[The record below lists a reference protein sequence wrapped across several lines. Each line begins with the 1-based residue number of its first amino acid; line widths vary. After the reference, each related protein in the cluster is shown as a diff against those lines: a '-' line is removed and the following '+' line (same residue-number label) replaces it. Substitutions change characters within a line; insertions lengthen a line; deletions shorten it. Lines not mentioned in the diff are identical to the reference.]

1 MVASD
6 GGRTLSVV
14 VFFVLVAASLAIT
27 FVASR
32 RAKGASG
39 FFVAG
44 RRISARQNGLAIVG
58 DLFSAA
64 AFLGISGLVALN
76 GFDGVMYSIGFLV
89 ALVTVLLLIAEP
101 LRNTGR
107 YTMTDVMAYRLER
120 RRVRAVAAVASVVI
134 ILFYL
139 LAQMVGVGV
148 ITGLLLGIDQSVAIA
163 LVGILMMVYV
173 TFGGMVATTYVQL
186 FKAVLLIGATVLLT
200 VLLLAKFG
208 FNYSHLLDRAA
219 ARSGKGDAFLAPGLK
234 FTNHIDLLSLGL
246 GLVLGTAGLPHIMM
260 RFYTVP
266 DAQTAR
272 RSAVW
277 VMGIHGSCLF
287 LMTLLGF
294 GAAALVGPELIA
306 ASNHAGNSAAPLLAQ
321 VLGGGTGTVGGQVLF
336 ALVSAVAFAT
346 ILAVVAGLAI
356 GASANISH
364 DLYTHVLRRGK
375 VNEQREVTV
384 AKLAALAVGA
394 IAIVLALAAK
404 SLNVAF
410 LVGLAF
416 AMAASANLPVLVYS
430 LHWRRFNTAG
440 AVSAVVVG
448 LTTAVGL
455 AVVGPSVIGPEGIA
469 LHGVEPL
476 TTLSNP
482 GIISVPAGFLAG
494 WLATVLT
501 ARERRSEE
509 RFDQLRLRALT
520 GYGAERTVEVTS

>member
-1 MVASD
+1 MIASD
-6 GGRTLSVV
+6 AGRTLSVV
-14 VFFVLVAASLAIT
+14 VFFALVAASLAIT
-27 FVASR
+27 FAASR
-32 RAKGASG
+32 RARGASG

-44 RRISARQNGLAIVG
+44 RRISARQNALAIVG

-64 AFLGISGLVALN
+64 AFLGISGMVALK

-89 ALVTVLLLIAEP
+89 ALITVLLVVAEP
-101 LRNTGR
+101 LRNLGR
-107 YTMTDVMAYRLER
+107 YTLTDVMAYRLDR
-120 RRVRAVAAVASVVI
+120 PRVRAVAAVASVVI

-148 ITGLLLGIDQSVAIA
+148 ITSLLLGIDQSLAIA
-163 LVGILMMVYV
+163 LVGVLMMIYV

-186 FKAVLLIGATVLLT
+186 FKAVLLIGATVVLT
-200 VLLLAKFG
+200 LLLLGKFG
-208 FNYSHLLDRAA
+208 FNYSNLLDRAA
-219 ARSGKGDAFLAPGLK
+219 ARSGEGGAFLLPGLK
-234 FTNHIDLLSLGL
+234 FTNHVDLLSLGL

-294 GAAALVGPELIA
+294 GAAALVGPHAIA
-306 ASNHAGNSAAPLLAQ
+306 ASNEAGNSAAPLLAQ
-321 VLGGGTGTVGGQVLF
+321 VLGGGGATLGGQVLF

-364 DLYTHVLRRGK
+364 DLYTHVLRRGE
-375 VNEQREVTV
+375 VNEQREVRV
-384 AKLAALAVGA
+384 ARVASLAVGL
-394 IAIVLALAAK
+394 IAVVLALAAK

-416 AMAASANLPVLVYS
+416 AMAASANLPVLIYS

-440 AVSAVVVG
+440 AVGAVVVG
-448 LTTAVGL
+448 LSTAVGL
-455 AVVGPSVIGPEGIA
+455 AVVGPSVIGPDGIM
-469 LHGVEPL
+469 LHGVQPL

-482 GIISVPAGFLAG
+482 GIVSVPAGFLAG
-494 WLATVLT
+494 WLATILT
-501 ARERRSEE
+501 ARERRSED

-520 GYGAERTVEVTS
+520 GHGAERAVEVTP

>member
-1 MVASD
+1 MLGSD
-6 GGRTLSVV
+6 KGHTLSVV
-14 VFFVLVAASLAIT
+14 VFMMLAAASIAIT

-32 RAKGASG
+32 RAKDASG

-44 RRISARQNGLAIVG
+44 RRLSARQNGLAIVG

-64 AFLGISGLVALN
+64 AFLGISGLVALS

-89 ALVTVLLLIAEP
+89 ALVTVLLLVAEP

-107 YTMTDVMAYRLER
+107 YTLTDVMAFRLEK
-120 RRVRAVAAVASVVI
+120 RRVRALAAMASVVI

-148 ITGLLLGIDQSVAIA
+148 VTSLLLGINESVAIM
-163 LVGILMMVYV
+163 LVGVLMIIYV

-186 FKAVLLIGATVLLT
+186 FKAALLIGATLLLT
-200 VLLLAKFG
+200 VLLLVKFG
-208 FNYSHLLDRAA
+208 FNFSHVLDQAA
-219 ARSGKGDAFLAPGLK
+219 ARSGKGNAFLVPGLK
-234 FTNHIDLLSLGL
+234 FTNHLDLLSLGL

-266 DAQTAR
+266 DSQTAR

-277 VMGIHGSCLF
+277 LIGIHGSCLF
-287 LMTLLGF
+287 LITVLGF
-294 GAAALVGPELIA
+294 GAAALIGPGAIA
-306 ASNHAGNSAAPLLAQ
+306 ASNKGGNSATPLLAQ
-321 VLGGGTGTVGGQVLF
+321 VLGGGTGSVGGQVLF

-364 DLYTHVLRRGK
+364 DLYTHVLRRGQ
-375 VNEQREVTV
+375 VNEQREVLV
-384 AKLAALAVGA
+384 AKVASLVVGA

-404 SLNVAF
+404 SLNIAF

-416 AMAASANLPVLVYS
+416 AMAASANLPVILYS

-455 AVVGPSVIGPEGIA
+455 AAMGPSVIGPQGIM
-469 LHGVEPL
+469 LHGVKPL
-476 TTLSNP
+476 ISLSNP
-482 GIISVPAGFLAG
+482 GIISIPAGFLAG
-494 WLATVLT
+494 WLATILT
-501 ARERRSEE
+501 GREARSEA

-520 GYGAERTVEVTS
+520 GYGAERSVELTA